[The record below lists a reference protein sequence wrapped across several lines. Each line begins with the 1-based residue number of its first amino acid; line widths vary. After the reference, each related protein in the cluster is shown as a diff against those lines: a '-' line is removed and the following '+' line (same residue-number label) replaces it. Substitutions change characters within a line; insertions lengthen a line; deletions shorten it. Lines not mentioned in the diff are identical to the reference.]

1 MRLAALFRSYG
12 GYGLIR
18 LAVDLACTRLMF
30 PRARLIRRPFYIRGA
45 HSIVFGRGFTS
56 GPGLRLDALGDAVKI
71 VIGDDVQVNNNVHI
85 AATKNVSIGNRVLI
99 ASGVFI
105 ADHNH
110 GVYSGDDQSNPNVP
124 PAARPL
130 SSSSVAIGDD
140 TWLGEHVCVLPG
152 VRIGKGVV
160 VGAGAVVTADLPDFV
175 LAVGSP
181 ARVIKQFE
189 FSRGRWLPPK

>member
-1 MRLAALFRSYG
+1 MRVAALLKSYG
-12 GYGLIR
+12 VYGLVR

-45 HSIVFGRGFTS
+45 HGIAFGRGFTS
-56 GPGLRLDALGDAVKI
+56 GPGLRLDALGDAAKI
-71 VIGDDVQVNNNVHI
+71 LIGDDVQVNNNVHI
-85 AATKNVSIGNRVLI
+85 AATKSITIGNRVLI

-110 GVYSGDDQSNPNVP
+110 GAYSGDAQSNPNVP

-130 SSSSVAIGDD
+130 SASSVAIGDD

-152 VRIGKGVV
+152 VSIGKGVV
-160 VGAGAVVTADLPDFV
+160 VGAGAVVTTDLPDFV

-181 ARVIKQFE
+181 ARVIKQFD
-189 FSRGRWLPPK
+189 FSCGRWLPPK